1 MITRLELFEK
11 LAQPDENGHSRVVLR
26 SEFVGEYASLYTRNG
41 CDWGRGDKF
50 PYKLDKKTGP
60 NSRKI
65 ISYQCI
71 GFNNVSDKS
80 IRNDIINKIKKK
92 RCLLLGTKINTEVDH
107 KNRRYNDPRVNNKK
121 TQKSTD
127 FQPLGQA
134 ANKAKRQFCKDCKKT
149 NKRFDAK
156 ILGFKQ
162 SFSQGGEDYLDSV
175 DGCIGCFWYD
185 VKDFREKI
193 GFF

>member
-1 MITRLELFEK
+1 MKTKLELFKK
-11 LAQPDENGHSRVVLR
+11 LAQPNNDGFSRVVYR
-26 SEFVGEYASLYTRNG
+26 SEFVREFKPLYTTNG
-41 CDWGRGDKF
+41 LSWGRKDRF
-50 PYKLDKKTGP
+50 PWRLKLER
-60 NSRKI
+60 SRGRI

-71 GFNNVSDKS
+71 GFSNISDKT
-80 IRNDIINKIKKK
+80 IRNEIVKFIKKE
-92 RCLLLGTKINTEVDH
+92 RCLLLGTRKPEADH
-107 KNRRYNDPRVNNKK
+107 KNGRYNNPRVNNKK
-121 TQKSTD
+121 TQKLTD

-162 SFSQGGEDYLDSV
+162 SFSRGGEEYLESV

-185 VKDFREKI
+185 VKDFRTKV